1 MNHRADG
8 MADDHGT
15 VREVPRSG
23 LARGIRDEPD
33 TRWQRAL
40 RLVREC
46 YFGFSPLS
54 RRFRFAMLAFD
65 VVTISYFVIT
75 TVSGST
81 TLPIIDIVIGICLT
95 LDLAARTI
103 AMRRSIVQLRSLM
116 FYLDL
121 VVIIALFGALIAPDL
136 ALVRVLRILRVLRSY
151 RLVVDLRRDYKWFR
165 QREEVVEAALN
176 LTVFLFI
183 TTALV
188 YVIERPVNPEITTF
202 VDALYFTIATLT
214 TTGFGDIVVSD
225 TWGRALTIVI
235 MVFGVGLFLR
245 LIQTLFRPNKVAF
258 ECPKCGLEKHDL
270 DAVHCKHCGE
280 VINIPTEGA
289 L

>member
-1 MNHRADG
+1 MNDRADG

-15 VREVPRSG
+15 VGEVPRSG

-75 TVSGST
+75 TVSGRT

>member
-1 MNHRADG
+1 MNDRADG

-15 VREVPRSG
+15 VGEMPRSG

-75 TVSGST
+75 TVSGRT